1 MSISTSAHLRGLPR
15 LVHIRR
21 SRSAWL
27 GTKARVVIPLCLDGQ
42 GIEQDLDAFA
52 SQPVANCGQI
62 FFRPCPNSAI
72 SAWHA
77 IEPHLGNLLRR

>member
-52 SQPVANCGQI
+52 SL
-62 FFRPCPNSAI
+62 F
-72 SAWHA
+72 
-77 IEPHLGNLLRR
+77 